1 MTALAGEPQGAA
13 GVVEIAVV
21 VVSLGPRA
29 PMVAVEVAGL
39 LIVAPHLALL
49 QAPHLPD
56 EVDGQVLTLTV
67 HRLTPGTSAA
77 GGGCRG
83 AAAQTQHD
91 GEEKCLRQHFV
102 LSLLV
107 RLSRATEDC
116 LSEFSL

>member
-1 MTALAGEPQGAA
+1 ML
-13 GVVEIAVV
+13 VVG
-21 VVSLGPRA
+21 LGPRA
-29 PMVAVEVAGL
+29 PVVAVEMAVL
-39 LIVAPHLALL
+39 LVVAPRLALL
-49 QAPHLPD
+49 LAPHLPD
-56 EVDGQVLTLTV
+56 EVDGEVLTLTV

-83 AAAQTQHD
+83 AAAQTQHH

-102 LSLLV
+102 LSVLV